1 MSKKKASQPSVTP
14 TPAPVVSQPPAST
27 YVAPPTPPAP
37 AAPVARPAE
46 APATTLEGISGK
58 SGIKKRY
65 TSKGSMGGGGS
76 SGGMALQASVARK
89 SLLGQ

>member
-1 MSKKKASQPSVTP
+1 MSKKQASKPSP
-14 TPAPVVSQPPAST
+14 APAPVVSQPPVST

-46 APATTLEGISGK
+46 APATTLEGTTGK
-58 SGIKKRY
+58 SSMKKRY
-65 TSKGSMGGGGS
+65 TSRGSMGGGGS
-76 SGGMALQASVARK
+76 PGSIALQASVARK